1 MTIMAELRL
10 KNRPSYYYEDTV
22 RLNEIDL
29 ERITVRKEDFWK
41 CSILKTSY
49 AAEAVGEPLRIC
61 INNAFSKF
69 LKFVV

>member
-29 ERITVRKEDFWK
+29 ERITVRKEDF
-41 CSILKTSY
+41 
-49 AAEAVGEPLRIC
+49 
-61 INNAFSKF
+61 
-69 LKFVV
+69 